1 MLLNRKR
8 REQNDRSRLLETSNE
23 IIKNNKTISEIL
35 QTYSKLKNEKRH
47 WQYEHSQ
54 IAQHLRP
61 QRESGWE
68 LEQGR
73 RFESESK
80 RQYKASSPS

>member
-1 MLLNRKR
+1 
-8 REQNDRSRLLETSNE
+8 LETSNE
-23 IIKNNKTISEIL
+23 TIKNNKTISEIL

-68 LEQGR
+68 LD
-73 RFESESK
+73 
-80 RQYKASSPS
+80 